1 MKRQQPAKVINFTWG
16 SLPVDALNRRTM
28 KQLHVIAH
36 REGTTIEQVMSEA
49 LDWILATHEPE
60 FKATS
65 K

>member
-1 MKRQQPAKVINFTWG
+1 
-16 SLPVDALNRRTM
+16 M

-49 LDWILATHEPE
+49 LDWILATHERE
-60 FKATS
+60 FKTTA